1 MAPQF
6 KWSASALA
14 VAKAGCPAAMA
25 EYDKPRDG
33 KCDIPDLRRDRG
45 TAFHRIAEGVQTA
58 VQQGHDAQTAQAAAI
73 EQAAASADLAEMLR
87 AWHEAGWTSTDGLV
101 GVEVAIAVD
110 AYGTLVP
117 FDPLLAR
124 LRGILDRVEITEVW
138 DESDEEAEPRRM
150 LVITDWKTGWK
161 RWTGLQD
168 AIYAVLGD
176 AYATATGL
184 DVDAIRV
191 RIWSPTAKPAMIWED
206 FARDDDTI
214 SGLWSTIEQEM
225 EAGDRLRRADPSLER
240 PSGYCGWCPR
250 KASCGAFMKIVDSTG
265 WQPLT
270 TPQLAEDAARRLA
283 AIEAARKGLIAEIKA
298 YFDET
303 GEPVSDGEAVWGL
316 HPVVKKQLNSEI
328 IYTRAFNRL
337 APEIESEA
345 IKNLAAL
352 LPVGMEAANKFAQKL
367 SPGNRAGQ
375 DEIKR
380 TWTKET
386 PGLEYKRAV
395 LKEVDS

>member
-1 MAPQF
+1 MAPHS
-6 KWSASALA
+6 KWSASSLA

-33 KCDIPDLRRDRG
+33 RVDIPDFRRDRG

-58 VQQGHDAQTAQAAAI
+58 VQQGHDAETALSAAI
-73 EQAAASADLAEMLR
+73 EEAAASAELAAMLR
-87 AWHEAGWTSTDGLV
+87 AWHDAGWTSTDGLV
-101 GVEVAIAVD
+101 GVEVAIAID
-110 AYGTLVP
+110 AYGMLVP
-117 FDPLLAR
+117 FDSPLAR
-124 LRGILDRVEITEVW
+124 LRGILDRVEVTDVW
-138 DESDEEAEPRRM
+138 DESDEEAEPQKM

-168 AIYAVLGD
+168 SIYAVLAD
-176 AYATATGL
+176 AYATAKGL
-184 DVDAIRV
+184 EVYSIRV

-206 FARDDDTI
+206 VTRDDDTI

-225 EAGDRLRRADPSLER
+225 EAGDRLRRADNALER

-250 KASCGAFMKIVDSTG
+250 KAVCGAFTAITDATG

-283 AIEAARKGLIAEIKA
+283 AIESARKELIAEIKA

-303 GEPVSDGEAVWGL
+303 GEPVSDGVAVWGL
-316 HPVVKKQLNSEI
+316 HPVVKKQLNSEA
-328 IYTRAFNRL
+328 IYKRAMARL
-337 APEIESEA
+337 APDIEPEA

-367 SPGNRAGQ
+367 SPGTKAGQ
-375 DEIKR
+375 DEIKA

-386 PGLEYKRAV
+386 PGVEYKRAV
-395 LKEVDS
+395 LKETE